1 MEEAEGGLRN
11 IFQTEAERC
20 RRKLKDAQM
29 VKMTTIV
36 WRVWKKYKES
46 HGIEFLALMK
56 RQHLCTKN
64 LESSALLKKA
74 PLCSNNFN
82 FLLKMKSMS
91 AEPAAFPLIF

>member
-11 IFQTEAERC
+11 VFQTEAERC

-46 HGIEFLALMK
+46 HGIELLALMEK
-56 RQHLCTKN
+56 
-64 LESSALLKKA
+64 
-74 PLCSNNFN
+74 
-82 FLLKMKSMS
+82 
-91 AEPAAFPLIF
+91 